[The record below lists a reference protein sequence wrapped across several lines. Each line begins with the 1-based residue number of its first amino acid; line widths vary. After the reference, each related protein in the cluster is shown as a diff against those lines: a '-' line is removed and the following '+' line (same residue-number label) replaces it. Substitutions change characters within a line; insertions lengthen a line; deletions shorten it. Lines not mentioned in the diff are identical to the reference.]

1 MQLDER
7 KNKILKAIIENYI
20 ATGEPVGS
28 RTLSK
33 IGGLDLSPATFRNEM
48 ADLEDMGLLEHTHI
62 SSGRLPTDKGY
73 RYYVENIMPHPIVP
87 TGEKER
93 LKTLIEEKTG
103 QMHDLVREI
112 ADLYSRLINY
122 TVFSLPPEMSEQIVM
137 RGITNFLNFPEYS
150 NIAKAKRVL
159 DFLDDGTALKNAL
172 APLTTSEQKMDII
185 IGDENIAEEIK
196 DCSIVVS
203 KYKSKDGRIGTI
215 GVIGPK
221 RMDYSRA
228 IATLDLITKELEDSG

>member
-1 MQLDER
+1 MQLAER
-7 KNKILKAIIENYI
+7 QTKILKAIIESYI

-33 IGGLDLSPATFRNEM
+33 IGDMELSPATLRNEM
-48 ADLEDMGLLEHTHI
+48 ADLVDMGLLEHPHV
-62 SSGRLPTDKGY
+62 SSGRVPTDKGY
-73 RYYVENIMPHPIVP
+73 RYYVENIMPRPIVP
-87 TGEKER
+87 FDEKER
-93 LKTLIEEKTG
+93 LKTLIEEKSSQVHG
-103 QMHDLVREI
+103 LVREI
-112 ADLYSRLINY
+112 ADLYSKMINY
-122 TVFSLPPEMSEQIVM
+122 TVFSLPSEVSEQIVM

-159 DFLDDGTALKNAL
+159 DFLDDDDALKNAL
-172 APLTTSEQKMDII
+172 APLSASEQKMDII

-203 KYKSKDGRIGTI
+203 KYKSKDGRVGTI

-221 RMDYSRA
+221 RMDYGKA
-228 IATLDLITKELEDSG
+228 ISTLDLITRELEGS